1 MTDNKVAFNELAKV
15 NKIKIG
21 IEAFNDLA
29 VSHDAH
35 VKEVE
40 RLNTEVKSLN
50 KELEHTKNTLKSA
63 VQVIQE
69 VVVQLNKQ
77 IM

>member
-1 MTDNKVAFNELAKV
+1 MTDNKVAFNELAKE

-40 RLNTEVKSLN
+40 RLTTEVKSLH